1 MAISHWTKHGTR
13 PKRARLT
20 ERRRRALELRMEG
33 FTFSEIARQ
42 VGYASP
48 SGAYEAVSTAL
59 DSAVVDAADE
69 FRKLHIA
76 RLEALLVGLWS
87 AAREGQL
94 GAVDRALKLLD
105 REAKLLGLDLPPQPE
120 EPPEELP
127 VKAYINFPMDD
138 I

>member
-1 MAISHWTKHGTR
+1 MAISHWTSNGTR
-13 PKRARLT
+13 PKRARPSD
-20 ERRRRALELRMEG
+20 RRRRALELRLQG
-33 FTFSEIARQ
+33 LTLAEIADQ

-48 SGAYEAVSTAL
+48 SGAYAAVKRAL
-59 DSAVVDAADE
+59 DAEAFDEAAE

-76 RLEALLVGLWS
+76 RLEALIAGIWNL
-87 AAREGQL
+87 AREGKL
-94 GAVDRALKLLD
+94 GAVDRVVNLLE
-105 REAKLLGLDLPPQPE
+105 REAKLLGLDLTPQSH

>member
-1 MAISHWTKHGTR
+1 MTESNLTKNGAP
-13 PKRARLT
+13 PKRARPSA
-20 ERRRRALELRMEG
+20 RRRRALALRLQG
-33 FTFSEIARQ
+33 LTFAEIADQ

-48 SGAYEAVSTAL
+48 SGAYAAVKRAL
-59 DSAVVDAADE
+59 DAETFDEVAE

-76 RLEALLVGLWS
+76 RLEVLIAGIWNM
-87 AAREGQL
+87 AREGKL
-94 GAVDRALKLLD
+94 GAVDRVLDLLKQ
-105 REAKLLGLDLPPQPE
+105 EARLLGLDLPPQSH